1 MTVICAKVH
10 PSTIEFAADR
20 QVTSGWRRKLVGET
34 TLGKLHQVNGV
45 TFGSA
50 GFKAE
55 SQWFGLF
62 CQTHKP
68 ERSDESAIAA
78 FMLEFTDWMK
88 KKNGEFKSQNQYLI
102 AFEDNLFRVY
112 DGLSV
117 FLVPEYAAIGSG
129 EDYAIAALYLGEL
142 PEKAAEVAG
151 QLCLGCNIQIDT
163 AMHDRPKYGVE

>member
-1 MTVICAKVH
+1 MTVICARVNGE
-10 PSTIEFAADR
+10 TIEFAADR
-20 QVTSGWRRKLVGET
+20 QTSQGYRRVLVGQT
-34 TLGKLHQVNGV
+34 TLGKLHQANGV

-68 ERSDESAIAA
+68 EQADESAIAS
-78 FMLEFTDWMK
+78 FMLEFVDWMK
-88 KKNGEFKSQNQYLI
+88 KKKSDFKSENSYLI
-102 AFEDNLFRVY
+102 AFRDRLFRVY

-117 FLVPEYAAIGSG
+117 FEVPEYTAIGSG
-129 EDYAIAALYLGEL
+129 EDYAIAALYLGES
-142 PEKAAEVAG
+142 PKNAAETAG

-163 AMHDRPKYGVE
+163 VFHDRGLSI